1 MNSVLKTHI
10 TQIHVEPPGQPNNI
24 MVTAS
29 GPSTLTVT
37 WMAPIT
43 NKDIVTEYFIQCD
56 SVDDDLPPQN
66 TTRRS
71 SLSAPFYNLTPNT
84 TYECTVIA
92 LSPFGNSDPAT
103 AQAMTPPRESKFL
116 CMCFIFL
123 CKCIYLYIYIY
134 IYTCVHVYLYR
145 YTCTCRK

>member
-1 MNSVLKTHI
+1 
-10 TQIHVEPPGQPNNI
+10 

-37 WMAPIT
+37 WMAPLT
-43 NKDIVTEYFIQCD
+43 NKDIVTEYLIQCD

-71 SLSAPFYNLTPNT
+71 SFSAPFYNLTPNT

-103 AQAMTPPRESKFL
+103 AQAMTPPRESKCL
-116 CMCFIFL
+116 
-123 CKCIYLYIYIY
+123 
-134 IYTCVHVYLYR
+134 HVCYFCASVYVQ
-145 YTCTCRK
+145 